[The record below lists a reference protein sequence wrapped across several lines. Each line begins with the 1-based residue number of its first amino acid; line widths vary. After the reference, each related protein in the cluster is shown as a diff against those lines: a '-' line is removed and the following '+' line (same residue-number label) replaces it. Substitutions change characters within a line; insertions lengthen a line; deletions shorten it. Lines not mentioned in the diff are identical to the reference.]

1 MNLTVDKDGRKNEQT
16 YTEKIKTRRTIRRI
30 RSNHSAMFSKM
41 AILENVRNSKE
52 ETCVGVFLLIKLQ
65 AVRVHLYSKETPA
78 QVFSNEFNEIF
89 HVNFLTEQQ

>member
-1 MNLTVDKDGRKNEQT
+1 
-16 YTEKIKTRRTIRRI
+16 
-30 RSNHSAMFSKM
+30 MFSKM

-65 AVRVHLYSKETPA
+65 AVRVHLYSTETPV

-89 HVNFLTEQQ
+89 HVNFLTEQQWTAVSDAYCIDFSFW